1 MSALTDSKSGKSCE
15 AQTRSALILAF
26 NFVSTVVLIN
36 LNKKVFSDGF
46 GFPAALSNIHYA
58 VSWLCLALLKRFSP
72 SLVPPIPA
80 DGPLWKDPDFL
91 AMVLLIGSVTPLNN
105 MSLQL
110 NPIAFYQTAKL
121 AVTPVVVC
129 IECYS
134 DVGTVLD
141 TRRGSPLNIR
151 YVLDFKLPSA
161 RRALCLILVCVF
173 VIEMR
178 SGDEGIRASLAGLV
192 AVAIWVPLAAAYK
205 VHFGRLRRKLGNCST
220 LSLMLELFPLAL
232 VVQTVLSPLVDPP
245 GVLDHPWTASSIAAV
260 LLSGLGAFFVNL
272 SGFLVVGHLGAIP
285 HVLLGQAKSAATLLA
300 AAVISGSRYTTREL
314 VCATGAMGSIIA
326 YAVSN

>member
-129 IECYS
+129 IE
-134 DVGTVLD
+134 
-141 TRRGSPLNIR
+141 